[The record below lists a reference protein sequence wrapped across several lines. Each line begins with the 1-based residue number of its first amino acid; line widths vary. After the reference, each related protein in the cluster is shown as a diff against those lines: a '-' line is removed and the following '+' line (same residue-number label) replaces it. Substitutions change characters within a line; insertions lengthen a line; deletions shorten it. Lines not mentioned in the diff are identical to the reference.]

1 MLRNIHLFLLLF
13 LLLLLYVYVLQYII
27 IFFFFFI
34 SQELLSTHIINMTVT
49 AWGQWM
55 TSMDDDDRFTTLQ
68 TPNDQTKNVEDK
80 KKIDSGQD
88 NDNRHGGRRTWTT
101 LRYDD

>member
-1 MLRNIHLFLLLF
+1 
-13 LLLLLYVYVLQYII
+13 
-27 IFFFFFI
+27 
-34 SQELLSTHIINMTVT
+34 
-49 AWGQWM
+49 M

-80 KKIDSGQD
+80 KKNDSGQD